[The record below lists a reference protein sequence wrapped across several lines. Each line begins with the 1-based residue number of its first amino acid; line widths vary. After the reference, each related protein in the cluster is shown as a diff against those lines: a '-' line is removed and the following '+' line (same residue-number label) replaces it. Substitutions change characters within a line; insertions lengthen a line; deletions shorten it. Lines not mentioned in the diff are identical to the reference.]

1 MNQIVVNQKT
11 SNIDGVK
18 IDASTITVLKNT
30 VLDDTL
36 TIKLIDRSTENLT
49 INVENN
55 AIVKIIFEIQDALKT
70 EANYNIVLNTFNNT
84 NVKFL
89 FIADVAHEGV
99 LNFKGNAY
107 NDSNIEFI
115 GSFISNKLTA
125 KVHLDLLGRGA
136 NLKVRTI
143 TVSALN
149 NNQVLDVHM
158 IHHAPNTFADMT
170 NIGIASGEG
179 IVKLNGVGE
188 INQGMKGSSAFQ
200 TLRGIIT
207 SDQAQI
213 DVNPILIIDEFDV
226 TAGHAATVGKIE
238 EEVLYYLMSRGLP
251 EVEAQKL
258 IIYGFLRPVLDEI
271 DDALIKEHVEKI
283 IDERI

>member
-1 MNQIVVNQKT
+1 
-11 SNIDGVK
+11 
-18 IDASTITVLKNT
+18 
-30 VLDDTL
+30 
-36 TIKLIDRSTENLT
+36 
-49 INVENN
+49 
-55 AIVKIIFEIQDALKT
+55 QDALKT

-207 SDQAQI
+207 SDKAQI

-271 DDALIKEHVEKI
+271 DDALI
-283 IDERI
+283 